1 MFIFKVFLWLLSQLG
16 VLGFQ
21 IYQLLKVL
29 CILFKNWINI
39 LLSSYVG
46 KSTQKMLS
54 QEVIFGLY
62 IIQGSFILFIEG
74 FVLFERVVNLIVLL
88 MELEP
93 VFHDK
98 FFSLCCLF
106 KIKDFH
112 FTSKFL
118 ELSSGGDEIIFEWL
132 YDLLTVFDS
141 FFEFFDLFELNS
153 KSLLEG
159 IEMLW
164 LFGLFCG
171 TVSWTVIRLCLIKR
185 YE

>member
-1 MFIFKVFLWLLSQLG
+1 
-16 VLGFQ
+16 
-21 IYQLLKVL
+21 
-29 CILFKNWINI
+29 
-39 LLSSYVG
+39 
-46 KSTQKMLS
+46 MLP
-54 QEVIFGLY
+54 QEVIFGFD
-62 IIQGSFILFIEG
+62 IIKCSFILFIES
-74 FVLFERVVNLIVLL
+74 FVLFKRIVNLIVLL

-112 FTSKFL
+112 FASKLL
-118 ELSSGGDEIIFEWL
+118 ELSSGGDEIILEWL
-132 YDLLTVFDS
+132 YDLLTVFDG

-153 KSLLEG
+153 KSLFEG

-164 LFGLFCG
+164 LFRLFCG

-185 YE
+185 YK